1 MKLAI
6 LVTEYPKTTETFI
19 LRDIMTFLNAGAE
32 VRLYHLAPFRHGEI
46 LHDFATPTKALAR
59 HHAPLGRRAMGGVI
73 RHLGSGALRAAA
85 IIRAQAAEPVLMA
98 KSLSLVPPA
107 SAIADDLVA
116 WGADHVHAEF
126 AGHPATA
133 AWIIHKIT
141 GLPYSVSC
149 RAHDI
154 FRTQRLLSEKL
165 GDAAFVRTVSNYARD
180 FLRDRVPNLDMSRV
194 EVIHSSVDLTSIPA
208 LPPPKTDP
216 FHILYV
222 GSLQL
227 RKGVDVLLKALA
239 QLDIGP
245 WTCTLAGDG
254 PERAKLQAMTGALG
268 LTDRVTFLGS
278 QRFDVISTLY
288 ASASVVV
295 APSIIGPK
303 GRTEGI
309 PNVMIEALAFQ
320 RPAISTNISGIPE
333 LIRNGVTGR
342 LVAPGSV
349 QELAAALRD
358 IHADPSGAYA
368 MAVAGRAHV
377 QAEFSLQIN
386 AMRQYQLFGL
396 HAAPK
401 LQRAG

>member
-19 LRDIMTFLNAGAE
+19 LRDIMTFLQAGAE
-32 VRLYHLAPFRHGEI
+32 VRIYHLAPFRHREI
-46 LHDFATPTKALAR
+46 LHDFAAPTKALAR
-59 HHAPLGRRAMGGVI
+59 HHAPLGRRAIGGVM
-73 RHLGSGALRAAA
+73 RHLGAGALRAAA

-98 KSLSLVPPA
+98 KSLSLVPSA

-141 GLPYSVSC
+141 ALPYSVSC

-154 FRTQRLLSEKL
+154 FRTQRLLAEKL
-165 GDAAFVRTVSNYARD
+165 QGAAFVRTVSNFARD
-180 FLRDRVPNLDMSRV
+180 FLRDRVPGLDMLRV

-208 LPPPKTDP
+208 LGPPKTDP

-227 RKGVDVLLKALA
+227 RKGVDVLLHALA

-245 WTCTLAGDG
+245 WQCTLAGDG
-254 PERAKLQAMTGALG
+254 PERAKLQAMAVALG
-268 LTDRVTFLGS
+268 LADRVTFLGN
-278 QRFDVISTLY
+278 QRFDAISELY
-288 ASASVVV
+288 ATASVVV
-295 APSIIGPK
+295 APSIIGPN

-333 LIRNGVTGR
+333 LIRDGVTGR

-349 QELAAALRD
+349 QALAAALRD
-358 IHADPSGAYA
+358 IHADPGGAYK

-401 LQRAG
+401 LQRAS

>member
-19 LRDIMTFLNAGAE
+19 LRDIMTFLNAGAD

-46 LHDFATPTKALAR
+46 LHDFAKPTKALAR
-59 HHAPLGRRAMGGVI
+59 HHSPLGRRAMGGVM

-98 KSLSLVPPA
+98 KSLSLLAPA

-208 LPPPKTDP
+208 LGPPTTDP

-245 WTCTLAGDG
+245 WKCTLAGDG

-333 LIRNGVTGR
+333 LIRDGITGR

-349 QELAAALRD
+349 PALAAALSD
-358 IHADPSGAYA
+358 VHSDPSGAYA

-396 HAAPK
+396 HAASM
-401 LQRAG
+401 LQKVS